1 MITIWKTKKNVLKE
15 LTLDTLEKGSWIH
28 IENPTNEEITSVAE
42 ICGVPYDFLGNA
54 LDDEER
60 SRIEIEDDSLL
71 VIANTPVLI
80 DENNFDTRPL
90 GIVVTIDYFITVSR
104 EHCDV
109 LNSFNAEKAALF
121 DTNKKT
127 RFLFQIQYKIA
138 EQYLKYMKYISRQSD
153 RIELILRKSMQN
165 KMLFQL
171 FELQRSL
178 VYFTT
183 SLKDNGLVQKKLL
196 RIRQTPS
203 YQHLLS
209 VFEEDEDLLED
220 AIVENEQAVEMV
232 DVHRE
237 VLTGMLDAFASVI
250 SNNLN
255 VVMKTLTV
263 ITIILAIPTM
273 VASFWGMNVPVPWQQ
288 NNIGFAFVMSL
299 AVTLTIIVAYILL
312 KKE

>member
-1 MITIWKTKKNVLKE
+1 M
-15 LTLDTLEKGSWIH
+15 
-28 IENPTNEEITSVAE
+28 
-42 ICGVPYDFLGNA
+42 
-54 LDDEER
+54 
-60 SRIEIEDDSLL
+60 
-71 VIANTPVLI
+71 
-80 DENNFDTRPL
+80 
-90 GIVVTIDYFITVSR
+90 
-104 EHCDV
+104 
-109 LNSFNAEKAALF
+109 
-121 DTNKKT
+121 
-127 RFLFQIQYKIA
+127 
-138 EQYLKYMKYISRQSD
+138 
-153 RIELILRKSMQN
+153 
-165 KMLFQL
+165 
-171 FELQRSL
+171 
-178 VYFTT
+178 
-183 SLKDNGLVQKKLL
+183 

-255 VVMKTLTV
+255 MVMKTLTV

-288 NNIGFAFVMSL
+288 NEIGFVFVMCL